1 MLIAAGRDVVRVSRR
16 MGHASVAITLRV
28 YSHEFESHRP
38 EDDER
43 DLEALESFAP
53 TGG

>member
-1 MLIAAGRDVVRVSRR
+1 
-16 MGHASVAITLRV
+16 MGHANVGITLRV

-43 DLEALESFAP
+43 DLLALEAFAP
-53 TGG
+53 AVG